1 MKPYLYEKLMQYKN
15 EKVYPFHMPGH
26 KRMLANK
33 IKNPYEIDITEIDG
47 FDNLND
53 PQDIILQSMEEAAKF
68 YKAKKTFYLVN
79 GSTVGLLAAIT
90 ATCKR
95 GDKILMARNCHKAVY
110 HAVRLLQ
117 LSPIYL
123 PMIYDEG
130 RQLCIG
136 IDEKKLKEQ
145 LEKEQGIKAVVVT
158 SPTYEGI
165 VMHIE
170 RIKMCINPQ
179 KIPLIVDEAHGA
191 HFPFFYKFPMSAIE
205 KGADIVIQSLHKTMP
220 SFTQTAVLHVCH
232 SETLASQVQEYLSI
246 YQSSSPSYL
255 FMAGIEY
262 AIHYG
267 VINTKQF
274 CDYYDMLSFYRE
286 KLSHFHHFEL
296 LSEHSLEEYN
306 ICTIDPCK
314 LVFFLKNTSW
324 TGNKISDL
332 LLEKYKIQMEM
343 SDKNFVLGISTVMDI
358 KEGFERL
365 YDALLEIDQML
376 SEENTLK
383 NEENVMKF
391 KEIFSDNEKCYEPFE
406 ALECKR
412 KWIEL
417 EKAQDK
423 ICGDYIYLYP
433 PGIPLLVAGEKIKK
447 SHVMSLLSYKK
458 ADFYVKGMKEIEKE
472 NQIVYKIQVVEEEE
486 EYYK

>member
-1 MKPYLYEKLMQYKN
+1 MKPYLYEKLKEYKTEN
-15 EKVYPFHMPGH
+15 VYPFHMPGH
-26 KRMLANK
+26 KRMLVNK
-33 IKNPYEIDITEIDG
+33 IQNPYEIDITEIDG

-53 PQDIILQSMEEAAKF
+53 PQDIILQSMEEVAKF
-68 YKAKKTFYLVN
+68 YNVKKTFYLVN
-79 GSTVGLLAAIT
+79 GSTVGLLATIT

-117 LSPIYL
+117 LKPIYL
-123 PMIYDEG
+123 PMIYDEE

-136 IDEKKLKEQ
+136 IDEDKLKEQ
-145 LEKEQGIKAVVVT
+145 LEREQGIKAVVVT

-170 RIKMCINPQ
+170 KIKMCIKPQ
-179 KIPLIVDEAHGA
+179 NIPLIVDEAHGA
-191 HFPFFYKFPMSAIE
+191 HFPFFHKFPMSAIE

-220 SFTQTAVLHVCH
+220 AFTQTAIIHVCH
-232 SETLASQVQEYLSI
+232 NEKLAQQVQEYLSI

-267 VINTKQF
+267 ITNTKQF
-274 CDYYDMLSFYRE
+274 EDYYEMLSCYRE
-286 KLSHFHHFEL
+286 KLSHFRHFEL

-306 ICTIDPCK
+306 ICAIDPCK

-391 KEIFSDNEKCYEPFE
+391 REIFSDNEKCCEPFE
-406 ALECKR
+406 ALESER
-412 KWIEL
+412 EWVEL
-417 EKAQDK
+417 EKAEDK

-433 PGIPLLVAGEKIKK
+433 PGIPLLVAGERIKK
-447 SHVMSLLSYKK
+447 SHITALLSYKK
-458 ADFYVKGMKEIEKE
+458 ADFYVKGMKEIEEE
-472 NQIVYKIQVVEEEE
+472 NKVIYKIQVVE
-486 EYYK
+486 